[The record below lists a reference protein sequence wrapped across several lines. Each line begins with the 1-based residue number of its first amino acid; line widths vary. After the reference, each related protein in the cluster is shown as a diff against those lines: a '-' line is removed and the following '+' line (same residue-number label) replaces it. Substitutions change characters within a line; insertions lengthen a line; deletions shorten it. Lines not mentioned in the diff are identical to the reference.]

1 MVAHS
6 LSDYETLQNFQ
17 FLGAEAGAA
26 LEKPTQDFIAERADE
41 MLALVLDNPK
51 SIESPYGY
59 KTHTPAGKVKF
70 KAEWQT
76 ANPLFEGMSKLGFEK
91 HRKSIESAFFGWPNI
106 ASEFVRKSQVDKDAA
121 ADWAWANVLSELA
134 LFVTH
139 IMNIYR
145 SEQSL
150 LTNLYAT
157 NIREDAL
164 GRKNYQPAIE
174 AISKVVKKNL
184 GWKGDCGDSPEH
196 RATML
201 IALIERDRKA
211 RSSRSNRD
219 GIEYERSCERALRA
233 EGYSVETTPASGDFG
248 ADLIAEKDGLQFA
261 IQCKDLNK
269 PVGVKGIQEAVSAKR
284 HYLTDFACVACDAGF
299 TDAAIELATSNKVV
313 VSNLK
318 SLSAQLELAL

>member
-6 LSDYETLQNFQ
+6 LNDFETLQSFQ
-17 FLGAEAGAA
+17 FCGAEADAA
-26 LEKPTQDFIAERADE
+26 LDKTTQDFIAERADE
-41 MLALVLDNPK
+41 ILALVLDHPK
-51 SIESPYGY
+51 SINSPYGY
-59 KTHTPAGKVKF
+59 RTHTPSGGIIF
-70 KAEWQT
+70 KANWSALNT
-76 ANPLFEGMSKLGFEK
+76 LADGMSKLGFSS
-91 HRKSIESAFFGWPNI
+91 HRKSIKIAFPDWSYI
-106 ASEFVRKSQVDKDAA
+106 ASEDLKKRDITKEDA
-121 ADWAWANVLSELA
+121 DSWGWANTLCELA

-139 IMNIYR
+139 IMNIYQ

-150 LTNLYAT
+150 LANLYAT

-184 GWKGDCGDSPEH
+184 GWKGDCGGSPEN

-201 IALIERDRKA
+201 IALIERDRKT
-211 RSSRSNRD
+211 SSPRSNRN
-219 GIEYERSCERALRA
+219 GIEYERSCERALTA
-233 EGYSVETTPASGDFG
+233 EGYTVETTPASGDFG
-248 ADLIAEKDGLQFA
+248 ADLIAEKDGLRYA

-284 HYLTDFACVACDAGF
+284 HYLADFACVACDAGF
-299 TDAAIELATSNKVV
+299 TDAAIELATSNRVV

-318 SLSAQLELAL
+318 SLSAQLELAC

>member
-6 LSDYETLQNFQ
+6 LSDFETLQDFNFM
-17 FLGAEAGAA
+17 GAEAGAA

-41 MLALVLDNPK
+41 ILALVLDAPA
-51 SIESPYGY
+51 SINLPYGY
-59 KTHTPAGKVKF
+59 QTHTSAGKIIF
-70 KAEWQT
+70 KDEWQT
-76 ANPLFEGMSKLGFEK
+76 THPLFVGMSKLGFEC
-91 HRKSIESAFFGWPNI
+91 HRESIESAFSGWPNI
-106 ASEFVRKSQVDKDAA
+106 AIEFVKQSQVDKDAA
-121 ADWAWANVLSELA
+121 DDWAWANILSELA

-164 GRKNYQPAIE
+164 GRKNYQPTIE

-196 RATML
+196 RAMML

-211 RSSRSNRD
+211 ISTRSNRS
-219 GIEYERSCERALRA
+219 GIEYERSCELALRA

-248 ADLIAEKDGLQFA
+248 ADLVAEKDGLRYA
-261 IQCKDLNK
+261 IQCKDLSK
-269 PVGVKGIQEAVSAKR
+269 PVGVKGIQEAAGAKR
-284 HYLTDFACVACDAGF
+284 HYLTDFACVVCDAGF

-318 SLSAQLELAL
+318 SLSAQLDLGR

>member
-1 MVAHS
+1 M
-6 LSDYETLQNFQ
+6 
-17 FLGAEAGAA
+17 GAEADAA

-41 MLALVLDNPK
+41 VLALVLNDPK
-51 SIESPYGY
+51 SINLPYGY
-59 KTHTPAGKVKF
+59 KTHTPDGKIKF
-70 KAEWQT
+70 NDEWQT
-76 ANPLFEGMSKLGFEK
+76 THPLFEGMNKLGFES
-91 HRKSIESAFFGWPNI
+91 HRKSIETAFSDWPDI
-106 ASEFVRKSQVDKDAA
+106 ASQFVRQSQLDKDAA
-121 ADWAWANVLSELA
+121 DNWAWANVLSELA

-184 GWKGDCGDSPEH
+184 RWKGECGDSPEH
-196 RATML
+196 RAMML

-211 RSSRSNRD
+211 SSPRSNRS

-248 ADLIAEKDGLQFA
+248 ADLIAEKDGLRYA
-261 IQCKDLNK
+261 IQCKDLSK
-269 PVGVKGIQEAVSAKR
+269 PVGVKGIQEAASAKR
-284 HYLTDFACVACDAGF
+284 HYLTDFACVVCDAGF
-299 TDAAIELATSNKVV
+299 TDAAIELASSNKVV

-318 SLSAQLELAL
+318 SLPAQLELVR